1 MVKHT
6 ELKKRFPCEKR
17 HFGQRHKSPR
27 RSAESSSLCPDSDC
41 CCCCCWCLEC
51 VNLPSPARSH
61 AGIMV
66 TSVLQIP
73 SHQHTIIIVRGVC
86 PTEKDEG
93 GWFWHCKT
101 GGARAAA
108 LHKRQESASSVA
120 VCVCECVRARGRVGW
135 FGGWARDRFLVLHQP
150 TNQPNNHGGANGGGG
165 DGVVLTRKCTIFWE
179 PDRFRDDFRY
189 LSTRGPPMRTTHDGG
204 THALLPAPRVAS
216 PPLDCPAVMLYLLL
230 CSSAKET
237 VDRFSVVFLFVYGQ
251 NDMEIIIINNKNE
264 PFPRLLEMLLLVRWF
279 PFMHTAREIG
289 QAGQRE
295 REKIPP
301 SPTAFNHCLC
311 CNQHILSVYRFV

>member
-1 MVKHT
+1 
-6 ELKKRFPCEKR
+6 
-17 HFGQRHKSPR
+17 
-27 RSAESSSLCPDSDC
+27 
-41 CCCCCWCLEC
+41 
-51 VNLPSPARSH
+51 
-61 AGIMV
+61 MV

-120 VCVCECVRARGRVGW
+120 VWCVNVCARAGSSGLVRWLGPGSV
-135 FGGWARDRFLVLHQP
+135 FGSAP

-216 PPLDCPAVMLYLLL
+216 PPLDCPAVMLCLLL

-237 VDRFSVVFLFVYGQ
+237 VDGFSVVFFLF
-251 NDMEIIIINNKNE
+251 MAKMIW
-264 PFPRLLEMLLLVRWF
+264 RSSL
-279 PFMHTAREIG
+279 
-289 QAGQRE
+289 
-295 REKIPP
+295 
-301 SPTAFNHCLC
+301 
-311 CNQHILSVYRFV
+311 